1 MLFEKM
7 TLLFSGVSV
16 LRVRV
21 QPDVAGAAAGD
32 ARLLPRH
39 HPPHLPQ
46 VAPLRHHQRDRGRLR
61 EPHLRRHREGQD
73 QDRQDHGHPGAGLR
87 PLLDT
92 LQPHVCLVGGQLE
105 VS

>member
-46 VAPLRHHQRDRGRLR
+46 VVPQKVPSELHPKVRNHG
-61 EPHLRRHREGQD
+61 EG
-73 QDRQDHGHPGAGLR
+73 PY
-87 PLLDT
+87 
-92 LQPHVCLVGGQLE
+92 
-105 VS
+105 

>member
-46 VAPLRHHQRDRGRLR
+46 VVLETKVIRMFPKFSQS
-61 EPHLRRHREGQD
+61 RR
-73 QDRQDHGHPGAGLR
+73 R
-87 PLLDT
+87 PLLG
-92 LQPHVCLVGGQLE
+92 PSPG
-105 VS
+105 

>member
-46 VAPLRHHQRDRGRLR
+46 VASASKSSIRSKS
-61 EPHLRRHREGQD
+61 EG
-73 QDRQDHGHPGAGLR
+73 L
-87 PLLDT
+87 
-92 LQPHVCLVGGQLE
+92 
-105 VS
+105 